1 MRRRL
6 AASAA
11 TRRWG
16 NAVAT
21 ECARLLLGLA
31 LLPAAAQADGVRCH
45 IEYGGEFFTVDAA
58 PTADPYAA
66 QGRKIGRYFEFK
78 AVFVAEPARATAVNV
93 YTYALAS
100 GEPVLVHQAKHRP
113 PFHAGDSRYGF
124 TGLNFVY
131 EPSKGSEFMY
141 WCEWWPRGGAPPQP

>member
-1 MRRRL
+1 M
-6 AASAA
+6 A
-11 TRRWG
+11 TDR
-16 NAVAT
+16 V
-21 ECARLLLGLA
+21 RLLLCLA

-58 PTADPYAA
+58 PADDPYAV
-66 QGRKIGRYFEFK
+66 QGHKIGRYFEFK
-78 AVFVAEPARATAVNV
+78 AVYVAAPERAAAVNL

-100 GEPVLVHQAKHRP
+100 GEPVLVHQSKHRP
-113 PFHAGDSRYGF
+113 PFVANGSRYGF

-141 WCEWWPRGGAPPQP
+141 WCDWSPQAGKPPRP

>member
-1 MRRRL
+1 M
-6 AASAA
+6 
-11 TRRWG
+11 
-16 NAVAT
+16 AT
-21 ECARLLLGLA
+21 ERACLLLGLA
-31 LLPAAAQADGVRCH
+31 LLPTAAHAQGVRCH

-58 PTADPYAA
+58 PTADPYAV

-78 AVFVAEPARATAVNV
+78 AVYVDAPERAAAVNL

-113 PFHAGDSRYGF
+113 PFIAGGSRYGF

-141 WCEWWPRGGAPPQP
+141 WCEWSPAGEGQPPLP